1 MKDMGLKK
9 MNNLKMS
16 MVCPIHNEGQYL
28 PYFLAS
34 LRYIEGEI
42 DEKIFVLDN
51 CTDNSKTLIK
61 HYFPGAKIYEIY
73 NHLWRFYAAE
83 SFQHGFEQA
92 SGDVILAVGADLVL
106 DSDIISI
113 LQKQF
118 VNKKVGMVCFRFLN
132 YDLFSTLLRL
142 HGEYNNLY
150 MTMLQHIRNETRY
163 TGVYAFRK
171 QMMVEIGG
179 LADIISEYDEYC
191 RRVKQEGWNIV
202 YITYTRILHLRSG
215 LSAKKQ
221 FMQGVARYYLPSYN
235 LKKTLSHS
243 FIHLSPQLIVGYIH
257 AKRYGLEMVGTLR

>member
-1 MKDMGLKK
+1 MSKLKI
-9 MNNLKMS
+9 S
-16 MVCPIHNEGQYL
+16 VVCPIHNEKEYL

-34 LRYIEGEI
+34 LNKINDKI

-51 CTDNSKTLIK
+51 CTDNSKPLIEN
-61 HYFPGAKIYEIY
+61 YFHDAIFYELRDHI
-73 NHLWRFYAAE
+73 WRFYAAE
-83 SFQHGFEQA
+83 SFQYGFDNA
-92 SGDVILAVGADLVL
+92 TGDVILAVGADLVL

-142 HGEYNNLY
+142 RGEYNNLY

-235 LKKTLSHS
+235 LKKTLFHS